1 MASTSKHLYRI
12 LEFPKH
18 LQVSILTLLKLG
30 PSTASDVAALTG
42 KARANES
49 AYLNQLVT
57 LKVVRKERREH
68 RGRKVFFSVDLE
80 ALDW

>member
-1 MASTSKHLYRI
+1 MASTSKRLYRI

-42 KARANES
+42 KARALES
-49 AYLNQLVT
+49 AYLNQLCVMKIVSKCRVRH
-57 LKVVRKERREH
+57 KVYFQVI
-68 RGRKVFFSVDLE
+68 LE

>member
-1 MASTSKHLYRI
+1 MAFTGKYQYRI

-30 PSTASDVAALTG
+30 HSTASDVAALTG

-49 AYLNQLVT
+49 GYLNQLV
-57 LKVVRKERREH
+57 VMHIVRRER

>member
-1 MASTSKHLYRI
+1 MASTSKRLYRI

-30 PSTASDVAALTG
+30 PSTASDVAAVTG
-42 KARANES
+42 KVRANES
-49 AYLNQLVT
+49 GYLNQLVVM
-57 LKVVRKERREH
+57 KVVRRER